1 MRFILGSRKIAE
13 SLIEE
18 SSVTRSAQLA
28 LAIQD
33 VEEAE
38 SHLAVI
44 GLCNEAAKA
53 KFPKYGVFGNFSLIR
68 PPGINLPKTRLCR
81 HSAQITSGL
90 PVTRPERC
98 HASETLPQADLPVL
112 TRQSSRGSDYR

>member
-44 GLCNEAAKA
+44 GLCMRLRKRSSRNTGFQVTCLLFLAWE
-53 KFPKYGVFGNFSLIR
+53 S
-68 PPGINLPKTRLCR
+68 NLLKMRLCR
-81 HSAQITSGL
+81 HYGRSL
-90 PVTRPERC
+90 PGCPLLVRNGERLPPKS
-98 HASETLPQADLPVL
+98 HGTLAA
-112 TRQSSRGSDYR
+112 